1 MMTYDNGNNVH
12 KAAQGLSHEKA
23 WKGSQ
28 VRENDK
34 SKDIL
39 IQQYLYA
46 QGLTPSTPHPDAV
59 CKKSRSGKQN
69 NQIIEMEQV

>member
-1 MMTYDNGNNVH
+1 MITEIIKTPLWTNDNGNNMH
-12 KAAQGLSHEKA
+12 KAQGLFHEKA

-34 SKDIL
+34 IKDIL

-46 QGLTPSTPHPDAV
+46 QGLPPPPLMIQYARKAGQESKT
-59 CKKSRSGKQN
+59 
-69 NQIIEMEQV
+69 